1 MKREL
6 HSRAEIQTVAGEDL
20 LRSGEEGRLRAPH
33 AEVWGGGT
41 AVLKGGGEA
50 GEGRLPRDIEDSRP
64 AWAIEFSP
72 GSKQQEM

>member
-1 MKREL
+1 MLAGHRE
-6 HSRAEIQTVAGEDL
+6 
-20 LRSGEEGRLRAPH
+20 EEGRLRAPH

-41 AVLKGGGEA
+41 ATFKGGGEA
-50 GEGRLPRDIEDSRP
+50 EEGRLRLPRDIENSRP